1 MYRNER
7 LDHGDVGHRRRS
19 DVTGCR
25 LWLDAAGNVVED
37 GDPSAATL
45 LCGEADEIPDGY
57 SAPKQA
63 RKVEDK
69 AIAEPEA
76 DKSVKRTTRKS

>member
-1 MYRNER
+1 
-7 LDHGDVGHRRRS
+7 
-19 DVTGCR
+19 VTGRR

-45 LCGEADEIPDGY
+45 LCGEADEIPAGY
-57 SAPKQA
+57 SAPKPKQA
-63 RKVEDK
+63 DKVEDK
-69 AIAEPEA
+69 AVAAPEA

>member
-1 MYRNER
+1 MSGR
-7 LDHGDVGHRRRS
+7 
-19 DVTGCR
+19 R

>member
-1 MYRNER
+1 M
-7 LDHGDVGHRRRS
+7 
-19 DVTGCR
+19 TGRR

-45 LCGEADEIPDGY
+45 LCGEDDEIPDGY
-57 SAPKQA
+57 SAPKTKQA
-63 RKVEDK
+63 DKVEDK

-76 DKSVKRTTRKS
+76 DKSVKRTAKKS